1 MSNNTESI
9 TGFLINLDINLAKSL
24 GSFAN
29 IQTLSQ
35 KIDNKTLIQTLLK
48 SINSKLNK
56 YIECLA
62 PYIEEVEQENLSS
75 SEYKD
80 KFKDSMNKY
89 ITMHKDKRD
98 KYSKPTT
105 LYKSIQQIDEKDIS
119 PNQINIPIIHNLC
132 DMTPMF
138 YWYEGDSYHKQGIY
152 TCIADG
158 FYIKVPFPSTIS
170 TLDKNF
176 KMNSIPCKYE
186 TKEYCLKNK
195 KYISEIYKTDVR
207 ECSYVHKKEKFEKI
221 GSIYKCSIEN
231 FGNYDRL
238 KNDLN
243 YIGMPDIKRILMYS
257 SSDALLASIWYQN
270 KFNDG
275 ELVISNL
282 DIF

>member
-1 MSNNTESI
+1 MSNNIEAI
-9 TGFLINLDINLAKSL
+9 TNFLINLDINLAKSL

-29 IQTLSQ
+29 LQMLSQ
-35 KIDNKTLIQTLLK
+35 KIDNKEVIQPLLK
-48 SINSKLNK
+48 NINSKLNK

-62 PYIEEVEQENLSS
+62 PYIEEQENPSII

-80 KFKDSMNKY
+80 KFKDSMNKH
-89 ITMHKDKRD
+89 ILMHKDK
-98 KYSKPTT
+98 KGKHTKPTT
-105 LYKSIQQIDEKDIS
+105 LYKAIQQIDEKDIS

-138 YWYEGDSYHKQGIY
+138 YWYDGDYYHKQGIY

-170 TLDKNF
+170 TSDKNF

-186 TKEYCLKNK
+186 TKEFCLKNK

-238 KNDLN
+238 INDLN
-243 YIGMPDIKRILMYS
+243 YIGMPDIKRLLMYS
-257 SSDALLASIWYQN
+257 LSDILLASIWYQN
-270 KFNDG
+270 QFNDG